1 MYNGPVIPI
10 TVTESVL
17 AQLLLL
23 CQKTMPVECNPQS
36 FPSSSLGTSL
46 HAFMQM
52 PLIPSAMLTSHTSCS
67 NEHIPHLE
75 NYRISGL
82 CLCSRSLQLASEIPR
97 FEAEFKHG
105 ARHCSRV
112 KSNIFPLTFDRST
125 VVAAS
130 LCDISKVL
138 LTGLAGVGPGGGWS
152 SHALL

>member
-10 TVTESVL
+10 TVTESVF

-23 CQKTMPVECNPQS
+23 SQKTTPVECNPQS
-36 FPSSSLGTSL
+36 SPSSSLGTSL
-46 HAFMQM
+46 HAFMRM

-82 CLCSRSLQLASEIPR
+82 CLCSRSLQLSSEMPR

-105 ARHCSRV
+105 ARHCSRIE
-112 KSNIFPLTFDRST
+112 SNIFPLTFDIST
-125 VVAAS
+125 VVTAS
-130 LCDISKVL
+130 LCDI
-138 LTGLAGVGPGGGWS
+138 ARYY
-152 SHALL
+152 